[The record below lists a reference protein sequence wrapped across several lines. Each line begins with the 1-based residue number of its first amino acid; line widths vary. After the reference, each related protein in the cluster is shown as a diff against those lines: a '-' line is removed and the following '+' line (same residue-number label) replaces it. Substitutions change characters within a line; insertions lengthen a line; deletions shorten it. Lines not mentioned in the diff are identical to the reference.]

1 MCVEVMDACQLVFA
15 AFSEDS
21 VLRKALVRWFVHL
34 ELTPGHLLT
43 LLEVHKLQEMMGT
56 APGDVFGEVL
66 RSVLLVPGAFPRMS

>member
-34 ELTPGHLLT
+34 ELTPVT
-43 LLEVHKLQEMMGT
+43 
-56 APGDVFGEVL
+56 
-66 RSVLLVPGAFPRMS
+66 S